1 MTDTPDETHPRVHH
15 NAVLSED
22 GFSLVRMPRWN
33 QFHDNQDELIA
44 IHDCYHSRQAERVF
58 VCMPVCEPC
67 NFCGRVAPEK
77 IQTLMIL
84 HNGHY

>member
-1 MTDTPDETHPRVHH
+1 MTDTLYGTDPKIPDG
-15 NAVLSED
+15 AVFSK
-22 GFSLVRMPRWN
+22 GRFSLVRMPEWN
-33 QFHDNQDELIA
+33 QFNKEQEELIA
-44 IHDCYHSRQAERVF
+44 IHDCDHGSRKEPLF
-58 VCMPVCEPC
+58 VAMPVCEPC

>member
-1 MTDTPDETHPRVHH
+1 MTDTPYETYPRVHH
-15 NAVLSED
+15 NAVLFED

-33 QFHDNQDELIA
+33 QFHDNQAELIV
-44 IHDCYHSRQAERVF
+44 IHDCDHGGSREPLF
-58 VCMPVCEPC
+58 VAMPICEPC